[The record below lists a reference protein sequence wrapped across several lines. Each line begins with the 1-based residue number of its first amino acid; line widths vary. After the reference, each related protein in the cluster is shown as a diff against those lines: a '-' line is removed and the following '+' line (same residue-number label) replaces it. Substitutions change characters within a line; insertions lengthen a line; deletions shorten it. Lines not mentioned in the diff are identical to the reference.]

1 VKAVAA
7 LLGAGGG
14 RRGIGGLDRDKK
26 DAGPNWDAGPKG
38 FFGLKL
44 EKKENGLQNR
54 ILNLFKD

>member
-26 DAGPNWDAGPKG
+26 DAGPNWDGGPKG

-44 EKKENGLQNR
+44 EKKKKMGCR
-54 ILNLFKD
+54 IEF